1 MSRLAPLS
9 LGELIEHWTLRADEI
24 DLVAVKHGD
33 SKLAFA
39 LLLRFY
45 GRFGRFPR
53 NRGELHPDAVEFMA
67 RAVKADPAELAGYDW
82 SGRTIKRHRH
92 EIRAH
97 FGFRLC
103 GEEDGAKVVEFLAAG
118 AAQRERRYEL
128 VKEEFLA
135 ECRLRS
141 LEPPSADQT
150 DRYVRSALSQ
160 AGKLL
165 AGRVAGRPASETL
178 GKLLTLI
185 GAGDDRGEDEEPDLL
200 RKIKSSPGAVS
211 LATMLG
217 EIGKLTAIV
226 SFGLPDGLFA
236 DVAPRV
242 VREWRDQAMTES
254 PSHTRSH
261 PPELQV
267 ALLSALLYCRGRE
280 ITDALVHLL
289 LSTVHRIGARAER
302 RVTSQLV
309 NAFKRVQG
317 KEGLLFRV
325 ADASLARPDD
335 LVRTVVFPVVGE
347 ENLRNLVAEYKSSGS
362 TYRRTVQTTYRASY
376 TNHYRSGLIRL
387 LQVLEF
393 RSEDSHQPVLDGM
406 KLVGRYAEASK
417 FTY

>member
-128 VKEEFLA
+128 IKEEFLA

-141 LEPPSADQT
+141 LEPPSPDQT

-165 AGRVAGRPASETL
+165 AGRVAGRLTSETI

-254 PSHTRSH
+254 PSPSPGSRCTLAWSC
-261 PPELQV
+261 PPSGRGG
-267 ALLSALLYCRGRE
+267 ALVRGWAVV
-280 ITDALVHLL
+280 TDADTQAGEPGYLLDNAQAEAPARFAGLEASFDALTQQHLAARGVRSGWRCL
-289 LSTVHRIGARAER
+289 EVGA
-302 RVTSQLV
+302 
-309 NAFKRVQG
+309 G
-317 KEGLLFRV
+317 
-325 ADASLARPDD
+325 
-335 LVRTVVFPVVGE
+335 
-347 ENLRNLVAEYKSSGS
+347 SGS
-362 TYRRTVQTTYRASY
+362 VARW
-376 TNHYRSGLIRL
+376 
-387 LQVLEF
+387 
-393 RSEDSHQPVLDGM
+393 
-406 KLVGRYAEASK
+406 LVP
-417 FTY
+417 